1 MKSKNL
7 LFIAV
12 ISLFISWSKLYGQ
25 ETPQELPEG
34 FENLIEDRI
43 KEEVASNSQQVITTN
58 ELDIKKDISKESNKI
73 FGLDFFNY
81 VVDTNLP
88 ILDIP
93 LSSDYLISFNDEL
106 EILLTGNINKIFNV
120 RVDMSGNILIP
131 EIGSTSLIG
140 LTIEEANT
148 KISVLAKNFYIGT
161 KSYLSVKKPS
171 LKKISVI
178 GNVKNPGTYLVNPFI
193 TLTEAIK
200 YASGFNDNSSLRNIN
215 VRSKNGVLKSY
226 DLYDFLMFGDRRND
240 VNLNNGDTV
249 IINATSEVVKISGQ
263 IQREMLYEYKNDDTY
278 EDLLGFA
285 LGFKEY
291 ADINN
296 INVNYLDNGVIKT
309 EKINL
314 NGVVGDKKILDIF
327 IGEYKSISKKKLFI
341 NGLGTGS
348 GFYDFEENQ
357 QLADIISKLNFSSD
371 FFPFYAVLKQMS
383 MSGMKSEFYSF
394 SLADPQSYEGI
405 ILKDNPELI
414 FFDRETILSLSNLFL
429 NKLDQ
434 TSETNKNYLQ
444 DVRQSDLK
452 LVFMGNK
459 AYRVPLRGKLSP
471 KLFYEYFGDISEI
484 SEDSVVVNLKNSSE
498 TAVYESIF
506 NFDDVLSF
514 SFPQQDNSTFK
525 VSITGQVKNPGVYSV
540 TAGTTLNDLY
550 MIAGGLKQNSS
561 SKGILFSRESVK
573 VAQKKAIESSRQI
586 LTDALIAQASNPL
599 NAKNADL
606 DFNSILALSDMIE
619 FSGRISGNFQPN
631 SIESNS
637 FYLEE
642 NDSIFVPYQLSTI
655 TVAGEVLNPIT
666 TTLDLSKSYRDYIS
680 FAGGF
685 NEFADRNQIYVI
697 KANGEA
703 VPLDKNLFGK
713 QIYPEPG
720 DTIVVPRNLS
730 KIDTIPLVSIA
741 TKIVSDIAFSAA
753 SINAIRN

>member
-43 KEEVASNSQQVITTN
+43 KEEVANNSQQVITTN

-249 IINATSEVVKISGQ
+249 IINATSEVVKIY
-263 IQREMLYEYKNDDTY
+263 I
-278 EDLLGFA
+278 
-285 LGFKEY
+285 
-291 ADINN
+291 
-296 INVNYLDNGVIKT
+296 
-309 EKINL
+309 
-314 NGVVGDKKILDIF
+314 IF
-327 IGEYKSISKKKLFI
+327 
-341 NGLGTGS
+341 
-348 GFYDFEENQ
+348 
-357 QLADIISKLNFSSD
+357 
-371 FFPFYAVLKQMS
+371 
-383 MSGMKSEFYSF
+383 
-394 SLADPQSYEGI
+394 
-405 ILKDNPELI
+405 
-414 FFDRETILSLSNLFL
+414 
-429 NKLDQ
+429 
-434 TSETNKNYLQ
+434 
-444 DVRQSDLK
+444 
-452 LVFMGNK
+452 
-459 AYRVPLRGKLSP
+459 
-471 KLFYEYFGDISEI
+471 
-484 SEDSVVVNLKNSSE
+484 
-498 TAVYESIF
+498 
-506 NFDDVLSF
+506 
-514 SFPQQDNSTFK
+514 
-525 VSITGQVKNPGVYSV
+525 
-540 TAGTTLNDLY
+540 
-550 MIAGGLKQNSS
+550 
-561 SKGILFSRESVK
+561 
-573 VAQKKAIESSRQI
+573 
-586 LTDALIAQASNPL
+586 
-599 NAKNADL
+599 
-606 DFNSILALSDMIE
+606 
-619 FSGRISGNFQPN
+619 
-631 SIESNS
+631 
-637 FYLEE
+637 
-642 NDSIFVPYQLSTI
+642 
-655 TVAGEVLNPIT
+655 
-666 TTLDLSKSYRDYIS
+666 
-680 FAGGF
+680 
-685 NEFADRNQIYVI
+685 
-697 KANGEA
+697 
-703 VPLDKNLFGK
+703 
-713 QIYPEPG
+713 
-720 DTIVVPRNLS
+720 
-730 KIDTIPLVSIA
+730 
-741 TKIVSDIAFSAA
+741 
-753 SINAIRN
+753 